1 VPDVPSA
8 PDEAAS
14 LRAANAR
21 LRQVVEAK
29 DTEIAS
35 LRASLDAEAA
45 ARARQGRLIRD
56 LELRVAE
63 LERRAR
69 ADSTNSSVPPS
80 KDDIAASARRKS
92 ALRASQRERSK
103 DRKPGGQPGHQGSG
117 LKPEASPDRTE
128 RADPPAECR
137 SCGAGLAGAR
147 PGRDGW
153 AQVWDIPPVRL
164 EKVHWLLPR
173 RRCAGCDAVTTATV
187 PHGQCGTVMYGPGV
201 NAAAVLLASEGNV
214 PAERTAMLMSAL
226 LGAPVS
232 AGFVARAH
240 ERLAEKLRAAGFD
253 DAMKAALRAEEV
265 LCADETPVN
274 VIRNAGPDG
283 TVLPGSPHVVTIRAP
298 DERLIWYG
306 AAHSRSSQ
314 AIKTLGVLDGFAG
327 ILVRD
332 DYAGWAQF
340 DGQLA
345 GVQQCC
351 AHIFRHLKG
360 IHELHPQWQ
369 RWADQARQVLKEA
382 NAAVQ
387 AALAGGRSA
396 LDPDLLAGLRARY
409 DDAVRWGQTTNRL
422 RDWHDGNHPGYV
434 LASRLK
440 AKADQ
445 VWLFTANF
453 AVPWTNNASEQA
465 IKGPKRHQAVSG
477 CWRTLATLTEYC
489 RVRSYLTSS
498 RGHGITPIDAIHAA
512 LASRPWLPVPVST
525 SATP

>member
-1 VPDVPSA
+1 MPDVPSA
-8 PDEAAS
+8 PDEAGS

-21 LRQVVEAK
+21 LRQVIEAK
-29 DTEIAS
+29 DTEIAA
-35 LRASLDAEAA
+35 LRVALDAEAA
-45 ARARQGRLIRD
+45 VRARQGALIRD
-56 LELRVAE
+56 LELRVAD

-69 ADSTNSSVPPS
+69 MDSGNSSVPPS
-80 KDDIAASARRKS
+80 KEDIAAKARRK

-103 DRKPGGQPGHQGSG
+103 DRKPGGQPGHAGSG
-117 LKPEASPDRTE
+117 LEPAADPARTE
-128 RADPPAECR
+128 RAGPPAECR
-137 SCGAGLAGAR
+137 SCGAGLAGAC

-173 RRCAGCDAVTTATV
+173 LRCAGCGTVTTAA
-187 PHGQCGTVMYGPGV
+187 PPYGQAGTVSYGPGV

-214 PAERTAMLMSAL
+214 PAERAAMLMSAL

-240 ERLAEKLRAAGFD
+240 ERLAGRLEAAGFD
-253 DAMKAALRAEEV
+253 DAVKVALRAEPV

-274 VIRNAGPDG
+274 VIRNAGQDG
-283 TVLPGSPHVVTIRAP
+283 QIRPGSPHVVTIRAP

-306 AAHSRSSQ
+306 AAHSRSAA
-314 AIKTLGVLDGFAG
+314 AIKGLGVMDGYAG

-340 DGQLA
+340 DAQLA

-351 AHIFRHLKG
+351 QHLARHLKG
-360 IHELHPQWQ
+360 VHEMHPDWQ
-369 RWADQARQVLKEA
+369 RWADKVRQVLKEA
-382 NAAVQ
+382 NAAVR
-387 AALAGGRSA
+387 AALAAGLDA
-396 LDPDLLAGLRARY
+396 LDPDLLAGLRQRY

-434 LASRLK
+434 LACRLK

-445 VWLFTANF
+445 VWLFTQNF

-477 CWRTLATLTEYC
+477 YWHTLATLTAYC
-489 RVRSYLTSS
+489 RVRSYLVSS
-498 RGHGITPIDAIHAA
+498 RGHGITPIDAIHTA
-512 LASRPWLPVPVST
+512 LAGKPWLPAPI
-525 SATP
+525 SA